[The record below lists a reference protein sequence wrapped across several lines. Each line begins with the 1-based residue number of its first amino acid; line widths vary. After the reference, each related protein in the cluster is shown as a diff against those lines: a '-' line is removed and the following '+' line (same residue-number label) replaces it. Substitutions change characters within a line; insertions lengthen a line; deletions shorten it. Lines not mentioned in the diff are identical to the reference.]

1 MVEQVASHAPARAQ
15 PAPAGWSLLFAS
27 WLIAAAATLGTLFQS
42 EVMKLPPC
50 ELCWYQRV
58 FMFPLAI
65 MLPLALFPFDA
76 RIVRYALPLA
86 LAGAAVAFYQLL
98 LTWGVVPE
106 SIRPCTQGVPCS
118 ETQWVWL
125 GFITVPLIATLAFA
139 AISVL
144 LMLVRRKNP

>member
-1 MVEQVASHAPARAQ
+1 MFAAWLVAT
-15 PAPAGWSLLFAS
+15 
-27 WLIAAAATLGTLFQS
+27 AATLGTLFQS
-42 EVMKLPPC
+42 EVMKIAPC

-58 FMFPLAI
+58 FMWPLVI
-65 MLPLALFPFDA
+65 MLPLALFPLDV

-86 LAGAAVAFYQLL
+86 LAGMAVALYQLL
-98 LTWGVVPE
+98 LTWGVIPE

-125 GFITVPLIATLAFA
+125 GFVTVPLIATLAFA

-144 LMLVRRKNP
+144 LVLCRHKVRQ

>member
-1 MVEQVASHAPARAQ
+1 MASQPVMGTVARAEH
-15 PAPAGWSLLFAS
+15 AAGWSLVFAS
-27 WLIAAAATLGTLFQS
+27 WLIATAATLGTLFQS

-50 ELCWYQRV
+50 ELCWYQRIC
-58 FMFPLAI
+58 MFPLVV

-76 RIVRYALPLA
+76 RVVRYALPLA
-86 LAGAAVAFYQLL
+86 LVGTVVAFYQLL
-98 LTWGVVPE
+98 LTWGVIPE

-139 AISVL
+139 AISAL
-144 LMLVRRKNP
+144 LILTNRKTRS

>member
-1 MVEQVASHAPARAQ
+1 MASSAMVQTTTRSEPA
-15 PAPAGWSLLFAS
+15 AGWSLVFAS
-27 WLIAAAATLGTLFQS
+27 WLIATAATLGTLFQS

-50 ELCWYQRV
+50 ELCWYQRIC
-58 FMFPLAI
+58 MFPLVV

-76 RIVRYALPLA
+76 RVVRYALPLA
-86 LAGAAVAFYQLL
+86 LAGTVVAFYQLL
-98 LTWGVVPE
+98 LTWGVIPE

-144 LMLVRRKNP
+144 LILTRRKNPS